1 MVDLDKQKS
10 TKYKPTEKEKTLLEV
25 LINPD
30 YRMKSITDICK
41 AAKCTRNIYYTAFA
55 KPEFVEIYKELSE
68 SIVKQSI
75 APVINA
81 FVREAKRGS
90 FNHGKVLLE
99 MAGLYNK
106 KDDDDDTKTINLI
119 HSVPRPPKDGDEE

>member
-1 MVDLDKQKS
+1 MSKQKP
-10 TKYKPTEKEKTLLEV
+10 TKYKPTEKEKILLEI

-41 AAKCTRNIYYTAFA
+41 AAKCSRDVYYKAFA

-90 FNHGKVLLE
+90 FQHGKVLLE

-106 KDDDDDTKTINLI
+106 KDDDDTKTINLI
-119 HSVPRPPKDGDEE
+119 HSIPRPPKEEDEE

>member
-1 MVDLDKQKS
+1 MSKQKH
-10 TKYKPTEKEKTLLEV
+10 TKYKPTEKEKILLEI

-41 AAKCTRNIYYTAFA
+41 AAKCSRDVYYKAFA
-55 KPEFVEIYKELSE
+55 KTEFVELYKELSE
-68 SIVKQSI
+68 SLVKQSI

-81 FVREAKRGS
+81 FVREAQRGS
-90 FNHGKVLLE
+90 FQHGKVLLE

-106 KDDDDDTKTINLI
+106 KDDDDTKTINLI
-119 HSVPRPPKDGDEE
+119 HSIPRPPKDGDEE

>member
-1 MVDLDKQKS
+1 MSKQKH
-10 TKYKPTEKEKTLLEV
+10 TKYKPTEKEKILLEI

-41 AAKCTRNIYYTAFA
+41 AAKCSRDVYYKAFA
-55 KPEFVEIYKELSE
+55 KTEFVELYKELSE
-68 SIVKQSI
+68 SLVKQSI

-81 FVREAKRGS
+81 FIREAQRGS

-106 KDDDDDTKTINLI
+106 KDDDDTKTINLV
-119 HSVPRPPKDGDEE
+119 HSIPRPKKDGDDE

>member
-1 MVDLDKQKS
+1 MSKRNS
-10 TKYKPTEKEKTLLEV
+10 TKYKPTEKEKALLEI

-41 AAKCTRNIYYTAFA
+41 AAKCTRNIYYTAFE
-55 KPEFVEIYKELSE
+55 KPEFVKLYKELSE
-68 SIVKQSI
+68 SIVQQSI

-106 KDDDDDTKTINLI
+106 KDDDDTKTINLI
-119 HSVPRPPKDGDEE
+119 HSIPRPAKDGDEE

>member
-1 MVDLDKQKS
+1 MDKRNS
-10 TKYKPTEKEKTLLEV
+10 TKYKPTEKEKNLLEV

-30 YRMKSITDICK
+30 YRMKSITDICR
-41 AAKCTRNIYYTAFA
+41 AAKCTRNIYYNAFA
-55 KPEFVEIYKELSE
+55 KEEFVKIYKEMSE
-68 SIVKQSI
+68 SLVKQAI

-81 FVREAKRGS
+81 FVREAQRGS

-106 KDDDDDTKTINLI
+106 KDDDDTKTINLI
-119 HSVPRPPKDGDEE
+119 HSVPRPEKDGDEE

>member
-1 MVDLDKQKS
+1 MVDLSKRNS
-10 TKYKPTEKEKTLLEV
+10 TKYKPTEKEKALLEI

-41 AAKCTRNIYYTAFA
+41 AAKCTRNIYYTAFE
-55 KPEFVEIYKELSE
+55 KPEFVKLYKELSE
-68 SIVKQSI
+68 SIVQQSI

-106 KDDDDDTKTINLI
+106 KDDDDTKTINLI
-119 HSVPRPPKDGDEE
+119 HSIPRPEKDGDEE